1 MKWSDVEP
9 QLRAAGFVVGREV
22 DGLMVSVERG
32 DAKIW
37 MDTGETIRYPWDP
50 ASEASRALFFDVME
64 TVEGREHRDLMQA
77 KIEREVV

>member
-37 MDTGETIRYPWDP
+37 MDTGETIRYSWDP
-50 ASEASRALFFDVME
+50 ASEAFRALIFDVME